1 MKYIIFLFGF
11 LVSLQVISQDYKRV
25 EVNGKIIVES
35 SEISGISIFNKTSNS
50 YAISDDNGEF
60 VLTVGLNDIIEV
72 SALQFQ
78 NINFQVN
85 EAIIQSKAMKILLIE
100 EINKL
105 DEVIVNVKG
114 LSGYLEKD
122 IRNTKKFNP
131 KLNVLY
137 FAIANSDA
145 YTFKEDN
152 MSAVSNMTMNTQRQR
167 MINGLNI
174 VNVVDQLL
182 LPLFRSKVKNKKDS
196 GIPEVPIESIK
207 YYFGSEFLTD
217 NFDIPKHRIEEFIR
231 YVEGENFDFSLL
243 NYGKE
248 MEFLQLLHDKSL
260 QFLNRN

>member
-1 MKYIIFLFGF
+1 MKNIIFLFGF
-11 LVSLQVISQDYKRV
+11 LVSLQVISQDFKRV

-35 SEISGISIFNKTSNS
+35 NDISGITIFNKTSNS

-60 VLTVGLNDIIEV
+60 VLIVGLNDFIEV

-85 EAIIQSKAMKILLIE
+85 EAIVKSKAMKILLIE

-105 DEVIVNVKG
+105 DEVIVKSKG
-114 LSGYLEKD
+114 LSGNLVTD
-122 IRNTKKFNP
+122 ISTNQKFNP
-131 KLNVLY
+131 KLDVLY
-137 FAIANSDA
+137 FAIANSDE
-145 YTFKEDN
+145 YDFKEDN
-152 MSAVSNMTMNTQRQR
+152 MSPVSNMTMNTQRQR

-207 YYFGSEFLTD
+207 HYFGAEFLTD
-217 NFDIPKHRIEEFIR
+217 NFDIPKHRVEEFIR
-231 YVEGENFDFSLL
+231 YVEGENFDFALL
-243 NYGKE
+243 NYGNE
-248 MEFLQLLHDKSL
+248 MEFLQFLHDKSL
-260 QFLNRN
+260 QFLNKN

>member
-11 LVSLQVISQDYKRV
+11 LVSLQVISQDFKRV

-35 SEISGISIFNKTSNS
+35 SEISGITIFNKTSNS
-50 YAISDDNGEF
+50 YAISDENGEF
-60 VLTVGLNDIIEV
+60 VLTVGLNDFIEV

-85 EAIIQSKAMKILLIE
+85 EAIVQSKAMKILLIE

-105 DEVIVNVKG
+105 DEVIVNSKRLTG
-114 LSGYLEKD
+114 NLEKD
-122 IRNTKKFNP
+122 IKTTKGFNP
-131 KLNVLY
+131 KLDVLY
-137 FAIANSDA
+137 FAIANSDTYA
-145 YTFKEDN
+145 FKEDN
-152 MSAVSNMTMNTQRQR
+152 ISAVSNMTMNTQQQR

-196 GIPEVPIESIK
+196 GIPEVPIEAIK
-207 YYFGSEFLTD
+207 HYFGAEFLTD
-217 NFDIPKHRIEEFIR
+217 NFDIPKHRVEEFIR
-231 YVEGENFDFSLL
+231 YVEGENFNFSLL

-260 QFLNRN
+260 QFLNKN

>member
-11 LVSLQVISQDYKRV
+11 LVSLQVISQDLKRV
-25 EVNGKIIVES
+25 EVYGKIIVES
-35 SEISGISIFNKTSNS
+35 SEISGITIFNKTSNS
-50 YAISDDNGEF
+50 YAISDENGEF
-60 VLTVGLNDIIEV
+60 VLTVGLNDFIEV

-85 EAIIQSKAMKILLIE
+85 DAIVQSKAMKILLIE

-105 DEVIVNVKG
+105 DEVIVKSKG

-122 IRNTKKFNP
+122 IKTTKRFNP
-131 KLNVLY
+131 KLDVLY
-137 FAIANSDA
+137 FAIANSETYA
-145 YTFKEDN
+145 FKDDN
-152 MSAVSNMTMNTQRQR
+152 MSTVSNMTMNTQQQR

-217 NFDIPKHRIEEFIR
+217 NFDIPKHRVEEFIR
-231 YVEGENFDFSLL
+231 YVEGEDFDFTLL

-248 MEFLQLLHDKSL
+248 LEFLQLLHDKSL
-260 QFLNRN
+260 QFLSKK